1 MADPVKTFEVCPRW
15 KVRQQLASAE
25 HRVWQSALGL
35 AGAWPDFQPWFLRHM
50 APGLWGGCRLAA
62 LGLGFTRCPGSGS
75 RQKHGST
82 RWPQRVLSRHRTW
95 STPWEVLL
103 SLALRNM
110 SSTTLPCLDCYSFP
124 GHSSGGWWP
133 GAFLF
138 DPVKFSSTW
147 CLQREHPIS
156 RVLPGVDEWSPS
168 DALILQSLLMS
179 CLSCPQLFLSSSSF
193 W

>member
-35 AGAWPDFQPWFLRHM
+35 AGAWPDFQPWFLRHT

-75 RQKHGST
+75 RRKHGST
-82 RWPQRVLSRHRTW
+82 RWPQRVLSRHRTQ

-110 SSTTLPCLDCYSFP
+110 SSTTLPCLDRYSFP

-138 DPVKFSSTW
+138 DPVKFSPPPDAFSGST
-147 CLQREHPIS
+147 PF
-156 RVLPGVDEWSPS
+156 
-168 DALILQSLLMS
+168 LMS
-179 CLSCPQLFLSSSSF
+179 CQEWMSGPPVMLYHFTEFAHVLP
-193 W
+193 